1 MSGPIIG
8 ISLGDPGGIGPEV
21 VVKSLRPGVYPSS
34 FDAAYRLFGT
44 EKLIEAEIKKLGIK
58 INISSLDIQEP
69 TGVSQNFKS
78 GIPCKENGEF
88 SFHCFQD
95 AVNEA
100 EKGKLD
106 AIVTAPISKQS
117 WHLAGISWAGH
128 TDYFN
133 RAYPDAIMSFFSS
146 KLNVALFT
154 HHIPIKHA
162 LQKIKKQSLQIFFLR
177 LWNILKN
184 QSGRHWQFLVSGL
197 NPHAGEGGLLGDEE
211 LKEIIPA
218 VAAAQAQGM
227 PISGPFP
234 PDIICREALNQH
246 QKIIISLFHDQG
258 LIAFKLVAFN
268 EGVNV
273 TLGLPYIRTSPD
285 HGTAFDIAGK
295 GKADPQSMIAA
306 LHFAYNLSQKTNPTT

>member
-1 MSGPIIG
+1 MTGPIIG

-21 VVKSLRPGVYPSS
+21 VMKSLRSGVYPS
-34 FDAAYRLFGT
+34 DAAYRLFGA
-44 EKLIEAEIKKLGIK
+44 EKLIKDEINKLGIN
-58 INISSLDIQEP
+58 IDISSFDIHEP
-69 TGVSQNFKS
+69 AGVSQNFKR

-88 SFHCFQD
+88 SFCCFRE

-100 EKGKLD
+100 EKGNLD

-133 RAYPDAIMSFFSS
+133 KTYPDAIMSFFSS
-146 KLNVALFT
+146 KLNIALFT
-154 HHIPIKHA
+154 HHIPLKLA
-162 LQKIKKQSLQIFFLR
+162 LQKIKKQSLQNFFLR
-177 LWNILKN
+177 LWKILKN
-184 QSGRHWQFLVSGL
+184 QRGGNWQFLVSGL

-227 PISGPFP
+227 PITGPIP

-246 QKIIISLFHDQG
+246 QKIVISLYHDQG
-258 LIAFKLVAFN
+258 LIAFKLTAFY

-273 TLGLPYIRTSPD
+273 TLGLPFIRTSPD

-295 GKADPQSMIAA
+295 GTADPNSMIAA
-306 LHFAYNLSQKTNPTT
+306 IRLAYNLSHKTSQGL